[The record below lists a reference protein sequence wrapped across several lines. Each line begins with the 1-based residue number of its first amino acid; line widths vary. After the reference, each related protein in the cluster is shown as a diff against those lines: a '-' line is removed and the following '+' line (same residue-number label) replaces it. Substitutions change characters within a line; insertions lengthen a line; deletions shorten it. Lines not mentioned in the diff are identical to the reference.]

1 MFRRLLC
8 ANAAL
13 VPAVAARY
21 TSMDAYLN
29 RHIGPT
35 RKEAAE
41 MLKTVGKETL
51 AELVTAAL
59 PSDVLRTPMDTFKP
73 LSETETL
80 SYLKSLG
87 SQNKI
92 LKNMIGQ
99 GYYECITPPA
109 ILRNVLE
116 NPMWYTPYTP
126 YQAEIS
132 QGRLESLLNFQ
143 TMVSDL
149 TKMEISN
156 ASLLDEATAA
166 AECMYLALN
175 HHRHKRT
182 KFFVSKDAFLSSIEM
197 IRTRAGPLGVEVV
210 VGDIQSI
217 DLADPKLGGIYVQSP
232 DAKGEV
238 HDFSDVFARAKA
250 QGVVCCAGVD
260 LMASCLIKPA
270 GEMGADVV
278 VGSAQR
284 FGTPL
289 GYGGPHAAFMA
300 MTGDFKRV
308 SPGRIVGISKDN
320 AGDPAIRMALQTRE
334 QHIKRERATSN
345 ICTAQALLANIN
357 AFYAIYHGPEGL
369 RQLATEIHQKAK
381 LYAVGMESLGFTPV
395 NATYFDTLTFS
406 FEAGHNGM
414 SAADYGQRCVEK
426 GINVFVEPKTQ
437 HVSVSLDE
445 ATTEDHITALLQA
458 AGMSTPNIEALTRVA
473 DTIAIIPEPL
483 QRTSKYL
490 QGTVFNSHK
499 SETELMRYIQRLQ
512 RKDYGLTHGMIPLG
526 SCTMKLNPAA
536 SMRALCWPEFNALH
550 PYAPEDQTRGYSALL
565 VDLKQKLCDITGMAA
580 CSIQPNS
587 GAQGEYAGLRVIRAY
602 HAARGEGHRD
612 VCLIPTSAH
621 GTNPASAVLAGLKVV
636 TVKCLEDG
644 RVDMTDME
652 AKCAKH
658 SKNLSSLMIT
668 YPSTYGL
675 YDKDI
680 RKITSM
686 VHEHGGQC
694 YIDGANLNA
703 LVGYTG
709 PGFIGGD
716 VCHMNMH
723 KTFSIPHGGGGPG
736 MGPIT
741 VRQHLA
747 PFLPNCAYGPT
758 VGGAQPFGQVSQAG
772 YGSASIATI
781 SYALMTMLGSRGLKT
796 CTEYAVLNA
805 NYLKKRLE
813 EHYTICFL
821 GHTDLCAHE
830 FILDLRPFKKTAH
843 IEAEDVA
850 KRLMDYGFHAPTL
863 AFPVAGTLM
872 IEPTESESKREL
884 DRLADALISIRREIA
899 AVERGDQPKDNNVL
913 TNAPHTAKC
922 VTAEEWD
929 RPYSRQLAAYPTRH
943 QYREKFWPSVGRI
956 DSTYG
961 DRNLMCSCTPLEF
974 YN

>member
-1 MFRRLLC
+1 MLRRFFSARFAAPALL
-8 ANAAL
+8 
-13 VPAVAARY
+13 VRY
-21 TSMDAYLN
+21 TSTDVYLN

-35 RKEAAE
+35 RIETVV
-41 MLKTVGKETL
+41 MLKTIGKESL
-51 AELVTAAL
+51 AELMTSAL
-59 PSDVLRTPMDTFKP
+59 PSDILRTPLSNFKSF
-73 LSETETL
+73 SETEAL
-80 SYLKSLG
+80 SFLKTMG
-87 SQNKI
+87 GQNKV

-99 GYYECITPPA
+99 GYYECIVPPT

-143 TMVSDL
+143 TMVADI
-149 TKMEISN
+149 TKMDISN

-175 HHRHKRT
+175 HHRHKRM
-182 KFFVSKDAFLSSIEM
+182 KFFVSQDAFATSIEM
-197 IRTRAGPLGVEVV
+197 IRTRAKPLGVEVI
-210 VGDIQSI
+210 VGDVATLS
-217 DLADPKLGGIYVQSP
+217 LEDPQLSGIFVQTPCANGGL
-232 DAKGEV
+232 
-238 HDFSDVFARAKA
+238 HDFTELFARAKA
-250 QGVVCCAGVD
+250 NGVVCCAAVD
-260 LMASCLIKPA
+260 LLASCIIKPA

-278 VGSAQR
+278 VGTAQR

-300 MTGDFKRV
+300 LTDALKRL

-357 AFYAIYHGPEGL
+357 AFYGIYHGPTGL
-369 RQLATEIHQKAK
+369 RQLASEIHSKTK
-381 LYAVGMESLGFTPV
+381 LFAVGMESLGFTPL
-395 NATYFDTLTFS
+395 NSTYFDTLTFD
-406 FEAGHNGM
+406 FVDGPFTAE
-414 SAADYGQRCVEK
+414 DYTQQCIEK
-426 GINVFVEPKTQ
+426 GINVFWNPKTKQ
-437 HVSVSLDE
+437 VSIAFDE
-445 ATTEDHITALLQA
+445 VTTEDHIATLLHA

-473 DTIAIIPEPL
+473 ETITVVPKSM
-483 QRTSKYL
+483 QRTSKFM
-490 QGTVFNSHK
+490 QGNVFNSHK

-536 SMRALCWPEFNALH
+536 AMRALSWPEFNALH
-550 PYAPEDQTRGYSALL
+550 PYAPDDQTRGYNTMI

-580 CSIQPNS
+580 CSMQPNS
-587 GAQGEYAGLRVIRAY
+587 GAQGEYCGLRVIRAY
-602 HAARGEGHRD
+602 HESRGEGHRN

-636 TVKCLEDG
+636 TVKCLDDG
-644 RVDMTDME
+644 NVDLVDME
-652 AKCAKH
+652 AKCKSH
-658 SKNLSSLMIT
+658 GKELSCLMIT

-675 YDKDI
+675 YDRNI
-680 RKITSM
+680 RTITNM

-703 LVGYTG
+703 MVGYTG

-716 VCHMNMH
+716 VCHMNLH

-736 MGPIT
+736 AGPIT

-747 PFLPNCAYGPT
+747 PFLPNTLYGPS
-758 VGGAQPFGQVSQAG
+758 VGGSQPFGQVSQAG
-772 YGSASIATI
+772 YGSASIGTI
-781 SYALMTMLGSRGLKT
+781 SYTLITMLGSRGLKS

-821 GHTDLCAHE
+821 GHEDLCAHE
-830 FILDLRPFKKTAH
+830 FILDLRPFKKTAD
-843 IEAEDVA
+843 IGSEDVA

-863 AFPVAGTLM
+863 DFPVAGTLM
-872 IEPTESESKREL
+872 IEPTESESQREL

-899 AVERGDQPKDNNVL
+899 AVERGDQPKHNNVL

-922 VTAEEWD
+922 VTSEEWN
-929 RPYSRQLAAYPTRH
+929 RPYSRQLAAYPTHH

-956 DSTYG
+956 DNTYG

>member
-1 MFRRLLC
+1 MFRRLISPR
-8 ANAAL
+8 AGVSAL
-13 VPAVAARY
+13 LIRC
-21 TSMDAYLN
+21 TSTDAYLN

-41 MLKTVGKETL
+41 MLKTVGKESL
-51 AELVTAAL
+51 ADLMTAVL
-59 PSDVLRTPMDTFKP
+59 PSDIIRTPLNNFRS
-73 LSETETL
+73 LSETEAL
-80 SYLKSLG
+80 SYLKSVG
-87 SQNKI
+87 SQNRI
-92 LKNMIGQ
+92 LKSMIGQ
-99 GYYECITPPA
+99 GYYECIVPPA

-143 TMVSDL
+143 TMVTEI
-149 TKMEISN
+149 TKMDISN
-156 ASLLDEATAA
+156 ASLLDQATAA
-166 AECMYLALN
+166 AESMYLSVQ
-175 HHRHKRT
+175 HHRQKRM
-182 KFFVSKDAFLSSIEM
+182 KFFVSKDTFLSTIEM
-197 IRTRAGPLGVEVV
+197 IKTRAAPLNVVIEV
-210 VGDIQSI
+210 GEIAS
-217 DLADPKLGGIYVQSP
+217 LNLSDPQLCGIYVQSP
-232 DAKGEV
+232 DVKGEV
-238 HDFSDVFARAKA
+238 HDFAELFANAKRNS
-250 QGVVCCAGVD
+250 VICCCGVD
-260 LMASCLIKPA
+260 LMASCVTKPA

-300 MTGDFKRV
+300 ITDDLKRS
-308 SPGRIVGISKDN
+308 SPGRIVGISKDS

-345 ICTAQALLANIN
+345 ICTAQALLANMN

-369 RQLATEIHQKAK
+369 KQLAEGIHQKAK
-381 LYAVGMESLGFTPV
+381 LLAVGMESLGFVPV
-395 NATYFDTLTFS
+395 NGVFFDTITFNLGAS
-406 FEAGHNGM
+406 SL
-414 SAADYGQRCVEK
+414 SAEEFAQRCVEK
-426 GINVFVEPKTQ
+426 GINIFVEPGTQ
-437 HVSVSLDE
+437 NVSIAVDE
-445 ATTEDHITALLQA
+445 ATSDEHISALLQA
-458 AGMSTPNIEALTRVA
+458 AGMTSPNMSALLQVAEAIT
-473 DTIAIIPEPL
+473 IIPPVLRRSSKFL
-483 QRTSKYL
+483 QES
-490 QGTVFNSHK
+490 VFNSHK

-536 SMRALCWPEFNALH
+536 GMRALSWPEFNALH
-550 PYAPEDQTRGYSALL
+550 PYAPDDQARGYNAMLI
-565 VDLKQKLCDITGMAA
+565 DFKQKLCDITGMAA
-580 CSIQPNS
+580 CSVQPNS
-587 GAQGEYAGLRVIRAY
+587 GAQGEYAGLRVIRQY
-602 HAARGEGHRD
+602 HASRGEAHRD

-636 TVKCLEDG
+636 TVQCRENGSVNMDDLK
-644 RVDMTDME
+644 

-658 SKNLSSLMIT
+658 EKNLACLMIT

-675 YDKDI
+675 YDKEI
-680 RKITSM
+680 TSITSM

-703 LVGYTG
+703 LVGYSG

-716 VCHMNMH
+716 VCHLNLH

-736 MGPIT
+736 VGPIA

-747 PFLPNCAYGPT
+747 PFLPNSTYGPT
-758 VGGAQPFGQVSQAG
+758 VGGSSPFGQVSQSG
-772 YGSASIATI
+772 YGSASIVTI
-781 SYALMTMLGSRGLKT
+781 SYALLLMLGSRGLKT

-805 NYLKKRLE
+805 NYLKKRME
-813 EHYTICFL
+813 EHYPICFL
-821 GHTDLCAHE
+821 GPKDFCAHE
-830 FILDLRPFKKTAH
+830 FILDLRPFKKTAQ

-872 IEPTESESKREL
+872 IEPTECESKREL

-899 AVERGDQPKDNNVL
+899 AVERGDQPKGNNIL

-922 VTAEEWD
+922 VMSDSWN
-929 RPYSRQLAAYPTRH
+929 RPYSRQTAAYPTRH
-943 QYREKFWPSVGRI
+943 QDREKFWPSVGRI
-956 DSTYG
+956 DNTHG
-961 DRNLMCSCTPLEF
+961 DRNLMCSCAPLEF

>member
-1 MFRRLLC
+1 MLRRLLRVNG
-8 ANAAL
+8 A
-13 VPAVAARY
+13 PAPSRLARY
-21 TSMDAYLN
+21 TSTDAYLN

-35 RKEAAE
+35 RKETVE
-41 MLKTVGKETL
+41 MLKTVGKESL
-51 AELVTAAL
+51 AELMTTVL
-59 PSDVLRTPMDTFKP
+59 PSDILRTPLNNFKC
-73 LSETETL
+73 LSETEAL

-87 SQNKI
+87 AQNKV
-92 LKNMIGQ
+92 LKSMIGQ
-99 GYYECITPPA
+99 GYYECIIPST
-109 ILRNVLE
+109 IMRNVLE

-126 YQAEIS
+126 FQSEIA

-143 TMVSDL
+143 TMVTDL
-149 TKMEISN
+149 TKMDISN
-156 ASLLDEATAA
+156 ASLLDQATAA
-166 AECMYLALN
+166 GECMYLALN
-175 HHRHKRT
+175 HHRHKRM
-182 KFFVSKDAFLSSIEM
+182 KFFVSKGVFLSSIEM
-197 IRTRAGPLGVEVV
+197 IRTRAHPLGAQVI
-210 VGDIQSI
+210 VGD
-217 DLADPKLGGIYVQSP
+217 VQSLDLDDAELSGIFVQTP
-232 DAKGEV
+232 DAKGEL
-238 HDFSDVFARAKA
+238 HDFTTLFARAKA
-250 QGVVCCAGVD
+250 NGVVCCAGVD
-260 LMASCLIKPA
+260 LMASCLVKTA

-278 VGSAQR
+278 VGCAQR

-300 MTGDFKRV
+300 ITDNLKRL

-345 ICTAQALLANIN
+345 ICTAQALLANMN

-369 RQLATEIHQKAK
+369 KQLAREIHQKAK
-381 LYAVGMESLGFTPV
+381 LFAVGMESLGFSPV
-395 NATYFDTLTFS
+395 NTTYFDTLSFS
-406 FEAGHNGM
+406 MEASSM
-414 SAADYGQRCVEK
+414 TAADYAQRCVER
-426 GINVFVEPKTQ
+426 GINIFVDGSTNE
-437 HVSVSLDE
+437 VSISVDE
-445 ATTEDHITALLQA
+445 ATTENHIAALLQA
-458 AGMSTPNIEALTRVA
+458 AGMPTPKIDALTRVA
-473 DTIAIIPEPL
+473 DTICVIPAAL
-483 QRTSKYL
+483 LRKSKFM
-490 QGTVFNSHK
+490 QSSVFNSHK

-526 SCTMKLNPAA
+526 SCTMKLNSAA
-536 SMRALCWPEFNALH
+536 AMRALSWPEYNALH
-550 PYAPEDQTRGYSALL
+550 PYAPEDQARGYHALL

-587 GAQGEYAGLRVIRAY
+587 GAQGEYAGLRIIRAY
-602 HAARGEGHRD
+602 HESRGEGHRD
-612 VCLIPTSAH
+612 VCFIPTSAH

-636 TVKCLEDG
+636 TVKCLDDG
-644 RVDMTDME
+644 SVDMVDLE
-652 AKCAKH
+652 AKCVKHAKD
-658 SKNLSSLMIT
+658 LACLMIT

-680 RKITSM
+680 RKITSV

-716 VCHMNMH
+716 VCHINMH

-736 MGPIT
+736 LGPIT

-747 PFLPNCAYGPT
+747 PFLPNSTYGPA
-758 VGGAQPFGQVSQAG
+758 VGGSQAFGQVSQAG
-772 YGSASIATI
+772 NGSASIATI
-781 SYALMTMLGSRGLKT
+781 SYALIMMLGSHGLKT

-821 GHTDLCAHE
+821 GHSEFCAHE
-830 FILDLRPFKKTAH
+830 FILDIRPFKKTAN
-843 IEAEDVA
+843 IDAEDVA

-872 IEPTESESKREL
+872 IEPTECESKREL

-899 AVERGDQPKDNNVL
+899 AVERGDQPKNNNVL

-922 VTAEEWD
+922 VTADEWN

-943 QYREKFWPSVGRI
+943 QYREKFWPSVGRV
-956 DSTYG
+956 DNTYG
-961 DRNLMCSCTPLEF
+961 DLNLMCSCAPLEF
-974 YN
+974 YH

>member
-1 MFRRLLC
+1 MLRRFLSVRAAAPALL
-8 ANAAL
+8 
-13 VPAVAARY
+13 VRY
-21 TSMDAYLN
+21 TSTDVFLN

-35 RKEAAE
+35 RKETAE
-41 MLKTVGKETL
+41 MLKTVGKESL
-51 AELVTAAL
+51 AELMTSAL
-59 PSDVLRTPMDTFKP
+59 PSDILRTPLNTFKS

-80 SYLKSLG
+80 SFLKSVG
-87 SQNKI
+87 GQNKV

-99 GYYECITPPA
+99 GYYECIVPPV

-143 TMVSDL
+143 TMVADI
-149 TKMEISN
+149 TKMDISN

-166 AECMYLALN
+166 AECMYLSLN
-175 HHRHKRT
+175 HHRHKRM
-182 KFFVSKDAFLSSIEM
+182 KFFVAQDVFAASIEM
-197 IRTRAGPLGVEVV
+197 IRTRALPQGVEVL
-210 VGDIQSI
+210 VGDVANA
-217 DLADPKLGGIYVQSP
+217 DLADPQLSGVFVQTSCANGGL
-232 DAKGEV
+232 
-238 HDFSDVFARAKA
+238 HDYTDFFARAKA
-250 QGVVCCAGVD
+250 SGVVCCAAVD
-260 LMASCLIKPA
+260 LLASCIVKPA

-300 MTGDFKRV
+300 MTEDFKRL
-308 SPGRIVGISKDN
+308 SPGRIVGISKDS

-345 ICTAQALLANIN
+345 ICTAQALLANMN
-357 AFYAIYHGPEGL
+357 AFFGIYHGPEGL
-369 RQLATEIHQKAK
+369 KQLANEIHCKAK
-381 LYAVGMESLGFTPV
+381 LFAVGMESLGFTPL
-395 NATYFDTLTFS
+395 NNTYFDTVS
-406 FEAGHNGM
+406 FAFEGGAFT
-414 SAADYGQRCVEK
+414 AEDYAQRCIEK
-426 GINVFVEPKTQ
+426 GINVFVNPKTK
-437 HVSVSLDE
+437 HVSVSFDE
-445 ATTEDHITALLQA
+445 ATTEDHISTLLQA
-458 AGMSTPNIEALTRVA
+458 AGMTTPNIEALTRVA
-473 DTIAIIPEPL
+473 DTIVVVPESL
-483 QRTSKYL
+483 QRTSKFM
-490 QGTVFNSHK
+490 QGNVFNSHK
-499 SETELMRYIQRLQ
+499 SELELMRYIQRLQ

-536 SMRALCWPEFNALH
+536 AMRALSWPEFNALH
-550 PYAPEDQTRGYSALL
+550 PYAPDDQARGYNAMIL
-565 VDLKQKLCDITGMAA
+565 DLKQKLCDITGMAA

-587 GAQGEYAGLRVIRAY
+587 GAQGEYCGLRVIRAY
-602 HAARGEGHRD
+602 HESRGEGHRN
-612 VCLIPTSAH
+612 VCLIPMSAH

-636 TVKCLEDG
+636 TVKCLDNG
-644 RVDMTDME
+644 SVDLADME
-652 AKCAKH
+652 AKCKKH
-658 SKNLSSLMIT
+658 EKELACLMIT

-675 YDKDI
+675 YDRDI

-716 VCHMNMH
+716 VCHMNLH

-736 MGPIT
+736 VGPIT

-747 PFLPNCAYGPT
+747 PFLPNSVYGAS
-758 VGGAQPFGQVSQAG
+758 VGGSQPFGQVSQAA
-772 YGSASIATI
+772 YGSASITTI
-781 SYALMTMLGSRGLKT
+781 SYALITMLGSRGLKT

-821 GHTDLCAHE
+821 GHSDFCAHE
-830 FILDLRPFKKTAH
+830 FILDVRPFKRTAH

-863 AFPVAGTLM
+863 AFPVVGTLM

-922 VTAEEWD
+922 VTGDEWN
-929 RPYSRQLAAYPTRH
+929 RPYSRQLAAYPTHH

-961 DRNLMCSCTPLEF
+961 DRNLMCSCLPLEF